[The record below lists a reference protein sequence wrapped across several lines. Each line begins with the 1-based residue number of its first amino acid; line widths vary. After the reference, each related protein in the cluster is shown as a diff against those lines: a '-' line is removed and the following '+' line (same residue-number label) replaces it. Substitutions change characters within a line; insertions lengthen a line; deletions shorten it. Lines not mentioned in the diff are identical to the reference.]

1 MSINFKSLHDEF
13 LFVPLGGTDEI
24 GNNMYLYHY
33 KGKWLIVDLGIGFA
47 DEFWPGIEII
57 VPDIS
62 FLNDIKK
69 DIVGIFVTH
78 AHEDHVGAIHYLWHE
93 LKLPIYCTKFTA
105 AVLKNKL
112 TEVGLQDE
120 AEVNIVREN
129 SNLKVGPFDI
139 QLVGLTH
146 SVPEMQALAFRTEK
160 GIVFHTGDWKF
171 DDNPIV
177 GKAPNYD
184 ALKALG
190 DEGVS
195 AMICDST
202 NIFNKGVSGSEGDLK
217 KSIGDLIKR
226 FDRNMIIV
234 STFASNLAR
243 VHTICKSAEAA
254 GRKVAF
260 AGKSLWRMY
269 QAAKDTGYLQ
279 DIEPPLTTKD
289 IMRYPRN
296 QILVIAT
303 GCQGEWA
310 ASVPKIARGDHPDI
324 KLIQNDIIIFASKII
339 PGNET
344 KIFDVFNKLVKLK
357 AEVIT
362 EKDHFVHVSGHPSL
376 DEISRMYDLI
386 RPKCAIPVHGEP
398 MHTHEHCHV
407 ARHKGV
413 KKAVQVEN
421 GAIVRVDGESSSII
435 GKVPT
440 GYLGID
446 GNFLLPS
453 DSEVLRS
460 RRRMKTDGLVVVTL
474 TVNKR
479 NKLLKSP
486 LVIAPG
492 VLDSKEDSEI
502 FERLIEE
509 LIDYVDNNS
518 AKFETD
524 IENGLRSL
532 VKKFF
537 YSETAKQP
545 KIYVQLQK
553 VAV

>member
-1 MSINFKSLHDEF
+1 MSINFKTLHDEF

-47 DEFWPGIEII
+47 DDSWPGIEII
-57 VPDIS
+57 VPDIA
-62 FLNDIKK
+62 FLNEIKK
-69 DIVGIFVTH
+69 DILGIFVTH

-93 LKLPIYCTKFTA
+93 LRLPIYSTKFTA

-112 TEVGLQDE
+112 TEVGLQDD
-120 AEVNIVREN
+120 AVVNVVKEN
-129 SNLKVGPFDI
+129 SNIQIGPFDI

-146 SVPEMQALAFRTEK
+146 SIPEMQALAFRTDK

-171 DDNPIV
+171 DDNPII
-177 GKAPNYD
+177 GKAPNYET
-184 ALKALG
+184 LKALG
-190 DEGVS
+190 DEGVN

-202 NIFNKGVSGSEGDLK
+202 NIFNKGVSGSEGDLR
-217 KSIGDLIKR
+217 KSLSDLVKR
-226 FDRNMIIV
+226 FDRNLIV
-234 STFASNLAR
+234 ISTFASNLAR
-243 VHTICKSAEAA
+243 VHTICKAAEAA

-279 DIEPPLTTKD
+279 DIAPPLTTKD
-289 IMRYPRN
+289 IMKYPRN

-310 ASVPKIARGDHPDI
+310 ASVPKMARGDHPDI
-324 KLIQNDIIIFASKII
+324 KIIQNDIIIFASKII
-339 PGNET
+339 PGNDV

-357 AEVIT
+357 AEVLT

-376 DEISRMYDLI
+376 DEISKMYELI
-386 RPKCAIPVHGEP
+386 RPQCAIPVHGEP

-421 GAIVRVDGESSSII
+421 GSVVRVDGENSAII

-453 DSEVLRS
+453 DSDVLKM
-460 RRRMKTDGLVVVTL
+460 RRRMKTDGLVVVTV

-479 NKLLKSP
+479 NKLLKNP
-486 LVIAPG
+486 VILAPG
-492 VLDSKEDSEI
+492 LLDPKDDIEI
-502 FERLIEE
+502 FDRLTED
-509 LIDYVDNNS
+509 LRDYIDGNPGKMESDFENS
-518 AKFETD
+518 V
-524 IENGLRSL
+524 RSM

-537 YSETAKQP
+537 FSETAKQP
-545 KIYVQLQK
+545 KICVQIQK